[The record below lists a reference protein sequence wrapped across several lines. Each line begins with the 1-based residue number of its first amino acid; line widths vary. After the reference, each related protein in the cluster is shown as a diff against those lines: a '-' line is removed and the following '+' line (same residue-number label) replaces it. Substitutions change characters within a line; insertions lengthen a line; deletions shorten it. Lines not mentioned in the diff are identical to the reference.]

1 MKQKMYS
8 FDVFAIVKN
17 GKRKKVATHSYPT
30 IKQAKD
36 ARTAIERM
44 PYGNYIYQPRENA
57 PYVYR
62 TLGRWTC
69 SDITEI
75 N

>member
-8 FDVFAIVKN
+8 FDVFVITNK
-17 GKRKKVATHSYPT
+17 GKRKKVATHAYPT
-30 IKQAKD
+30 MKQAKD
-36 ARTAIERM
+36 ARTAIISM

-57 PYVYR
+57 PYVCR
-62 TLGRWTC
+62 TLGGWMC
-69 SDITEI
+69 SEITEI